1 MSPMFHAAVIAA
13 IAVTAGASPAFDD
26 TPNFIS
32 HGADAVN
39 AAVAKGDKNAAVKK
53 VLELME
59 GLRTKILADGEKEA
73 HSYDK
78 FACFCKDTSAEKQA
92 AIGENEDKKEELM
105 ATIDELSSMRDEL
118 DEDIKKLQQKIED
131 AEEDVKKAN
140 EERAKEKATFEQND
154 ADLISALQA
163 LDAAIASLKAS
174 KAASFVQLQGMAKTV
189 RKALDMADALGFTG
203 ATKATRTVASLLQQ
217 DPSVPMQDYDFHSDG
232 IIGTL
237 EKLKAD
243 FNAKKIEIDEV
254 EVSAQ
259 QKHDVFV
266 QEVTTVSAELLSDQ
280 EYMMELSKMCH
291 EQAIT
296 WDQRSQMRADE
307 LSALTS
313 AINIVAGTV
322 AEKTTAA
329 TLRLTQR
336 KADVRVARVVASDE
350 DSMEAIEA
358 DAEAADE
365 APESFVQVASEPR
378 HLLTSFLQRSS
389 GPTSARE
396 AVVDALR
403 SEGSKLKST
412 LLLRLASQIAAD
424 PFAKVKKLIQELI
437 ERLLAQASAEANQ
450 KGWCDKAIGDAE
462 QKRNYAA
469 EEVAEVNGDMAK
481 LEATR
486 DMLHE
491 EIAGLEAEIAEIK
504 ESRDGA
510 TKLREEESAEN
521 AETIKTAKEGL
532 GAIEMAKDI
541 LTKFYKTAA
550 KATVLVQGPADDAPD
565 SGFKSGAAYTGAQ
578 GASTGIIGM
587 MDVIKSDFERTISE
601 TEHEEAKA
609 QEEYDAY
616 MTETGKSLAENNV
629 AVSEKEGYL
638 DDTMEKLSAASE
650 KLDTQGAL
658 LQKAITELIEL
669 QPACVDTGM
678 SYADRVA
685 MREQEIAGLKK
696 GLCILE
702 NYESYKSGPN
712 SKEAT
717 QFGPC

>member
-1 MSPMFHAAVIAA
+1 MFVQEKTDLIKSLKTELESSETHREDVIAQ
-13 IAVTAGASPAFDD
+13 IE
-26 TPNFIS
+26 
-32 HGADAVN
+32 
-39 AAVAKGDKNAAVKK
+39 AAN
-53 VLELME
+53 
-59 GLRTKILADGEKEA
+59 
-73 HSYDK
+73 
-78 FACFCKDTSAEKQA
+78 Q
-92 AIGENEDKKEELM
+92 
-105 ATIDELSSMRDEL
+105 ELS
-118 DEDIKKLQQKIED
+118 
-131 AEEDVKKAN
+131 
-140 EERAKEKATFEQND
+140 T
-154 ADLISALQA
+154 
-163 LDAAIASLKAS
+163 
-174 KAASFVQLQGMAKTV
+174 
-189 RKALDMADALGFTG
+189 
-203 ATKATRTVASLLQQ
+203 
-217 DPSVPMQDYDFHSDG
+217 
-232 IIGTL
+232 
-237 EKLKAD
+237 
-243 FNAKKIEIDEV
+243 
-254 EVSAQ
+254 VSAQ
-259 QKHDVFV
+259 
-266 QEVTTVSAELLSDQ
+266 LLSDQ
-280 EYMMELSKMCH
+280 QYVMELSKMCH

-296 WDQRSQMRADE
+296 WDQRSRMRADE

-313 AINIVAGTV
+313 AIHIVGEDVVEA
-322 AEKTTAA
+322 TTDA
-329 TLRLTQR
+329 TLRLTQK
-336 KADVRVARVVASDE
+336 KADIRVARIVASDE

-403 SEGSKLKST
+403 SEGSKLKSS

-437 ERLLAQASAEANQ
+437 ERLLAEAAAEANQ

-462 QKRNYAA
+462 QKRTYAA

-504 ESRDGA
+504 AARDKA
-510 TKLREEESAEN
+510 TKLREAESAEN
-521 AETIKTAKEGL
+521 AETIKTAKDGL
-532 GAIEMAKDI
+532 EAIEMAKDI

-565 SGFKSGAAYTGAQ
+565 SGFKSGEAYTGAQ
-578 GASTGIIGM
+578 GSSTGIIGM

-616 MTETGKSLAENNV
+616 MTETGKDLAEDKV
-629 AVSEKEGYL
+629 ALGEKEGYL
-638 DDTMEKLSAASE
+638 DDALEKLSAASE

-702 NYESYKSGPN
+702 NFESYKSGPN
-712 SKEAT
+712 SKEVT
-717 QFGPC
+717 TF